1 MNRRSGILC
10 AAALLLAMSAPVGVS
25 VARAEQPISI
35 IVAYQAG
42 GTTDTLARVLGARL
56 SEKLGT
62 PVIVENRA
70 GATGQIGSKYVAKAA
85 PDGRTLQLAT
95 QTTHAVA
102 PSLYPNIGYEPMKD
116 FTPISLVAW
125 SPLVLVANP
134 SFKPN
139 SVQDLIAYAKAHP
152 NDLSYATGGRGDGSF
167 MAAMFF
173 NNMAKISPV
182 AVPFPGEAP
191 ALPQVMG
198 GQLPYMFCSAPTVAA
213 AIEAGQLKGI
223 AVTSKV
229 RAANLPKIPT
239 MAEEGLPGYEMVNWW
254 GIFGP
259 ANMPP
264 DLVKKLNTA
273 FTDILKEPET
283 RAKLQQLGY
292 ELTGTSAED
301 FTRYLAA
308 ENEKWAALVKAEG
321 STATR

>member
-1 MNRRSGILC
+1 MNRRNGIAGAVAC
-10 AAALLLAMSAPVGVS
+10 LLALGLPA
-25 VARAEQPISI
+25 ARAEQPVSI
-35 IVAYQAG
+35 VVAYQAG
-42 GTTDTLARVLGARL
+42 GTTDTLARVLASRL

-70 GATGQIGSKYVAKAA
+70 GATGQIGSKYVAKSA

-102 PSLYPNIGYEPMKD
+102 PALYPNVGYDPQKD

-125 SPLVLVANP
+125 SPLVLVTNP
-134 SFKPN
+134 SFAPA
-139 SVQDLIAYAKAHP
+139 SVKDLVAYAKAHP
-152 NDLSYATGGRGDGSF
+152 RDLSYATGGRGDGSF

-173 NNMAKISPV
+173 NTMAKISPV

-191 ALPQVMG
+191 ALPQVLG

-213 AIEAGQLKGI
+213 SIEAGQLRGL

-259 ANMPP
+259 AGMSPE
-264 DLVKKLNTA
+264 LTAKLNAA
-273 FTDILKEPET
+273 FVEILKEPET

-292 ELTGTSAED
+292 ELTGTSAAE
-301 FTRYLAA
+301 FKTYLAA

-321 STATR
+321 SVPAQ

>member
-1 MNRRSGILC
+1 MIRRSGIAC
-10 AAALLLAMSAPVGVS
+10 AAAILLALGAP

-35 IVAYQAG
+35 VVAYQAG
-42 GTTDTLARVLGARL
+42 GTTDTLARVLGSRL

-62 PVIVENRA
+62 PVIIENRA
-70 GATGQIGSKYVAKAA
+70 GATGQIGSKYVAKSA

-102 PSLYPNIGYEPMKD
+102 PALYPNIGYDPQKD

-125 SPLVLVANP
+125 SPLVLVTNP
-134 SFKPN
+134 SFAPATVK
-139 SVQDLIAYAKAHP
+139 DLIAYAKANP
-152 NDLSYATGGRGDGSF
+152 RDLSYATGGRGDGSF

-191 ALPQVMG
+191 ALPQVLG
-198 GQLPYMFCSAPTVAA
+198 AQLPYMFCSAPTVAA
-213 AIEAGQLKGI
+213 SIEAGQLKAL

-229 RAANLPKIPT
+229 RASTLPKVPT

-259 ANMPP
+259 AGMSPE
-264 DLVKKLNTA
+264 LVAKLNTA
-273 FTDILKEPET
+273 FIEILKEPET
-283 RAKLQQLGY
+283 RARLEQLGY
-292 ELTGTSAED
+292 ELTGTSAAE
-301 FTRYLAA
+301 FKAYVAA
-308 ENEKWAALVKAEG
+308 ETDKWAALVKAEN
-321 STATR
+321 AVPAQ

>member
-1 MNRRSGILC
+1 MIRRSGIAC
-10 AAALLLAMSAPVGVS
+10 AAAAFLALSAP

-35 IVAYQAG
+35 VVAYQAG
-42 GTTDTLARVLGARL
+42 GTTDTLARILGTRL

-70 GATGQIGSKYVAKAA
+70 GATGQIGSKHVAKSA

-102 PSLYPNIGYEPMKD
+102 PSLYPNIGYDPQKD

-125 SPLVLVANP
+125 SPLVLVTNP
-134 SFKPN
+134 SFAPK
-139 SVQDLIAYAKAHP
+139 SVKELIAYAKAHP
-152 NDLSYATGGRGDGSF
+152 RDLSYATGGRGDGSF

-173 NNMAKISPV
+173 NSMAKISPV

-191 ALPQVMG
+191 ALPQVLG

-213 AIEAGQLKGI
+213 AIEAGQLRAL

-229 RAANLPKIPT
+229 RASNLPNVPT

-259 ANMPP
+259 AGMSPE
-264 DLVKKLNTA
+264 LVKTLNSA
-273 FTDILKEPET
+273 FLDILKEPDT

-292 ELTGTSAED
+292 ELTGTSSDA
-301 FTRYLAA
+301 FKTYVAA
-308 ENEKWAALVKAEG
+308 ENEKWAALVKAEA
-321 STATR
+321 SVPAQ

>member
-1 MNRRSGILC
+1 MNRRSGIAC
-10 AAALLLAMSAPVGVS
+10 AAALLLALGVPA
-25 VARAEQPISI
+25 ARAEQPISI
-35 IVAYQAG
+35 VVAYQAG
-42 GTTDTLARVLGARL
+42 GTTDTLARVLGSRL

-62 PVIVENRA
+62 PVIIENRA

-102 PSLYPNIGYEPMKD
+102 PALYPNVGYDPQKD

-125 SPLVLVANP
+125 SPLVLVSNP
-134 SFKPN
+134 SFAPA
-139 SVQDLIAYAKAHP
+139 SVKDLIAYAKAHP
-152 NDLSYATGGRGDGSF
+152 RDLSYATGGRGDGSF

-173 NNMAKISPV
+173 NTMAKISPV

-191 ALPQVMG
+191 ALPQVLG

-213 AIEAGQLKGI
+213 AIEAGQLKGL

-259 ANMPP
+259 AGMSPE
-264 DLVKKLNTA
+264 LVARLNTA
-273 FTDILKEPET
+273 FVEVLKEPET

-292 ELTGTSAED
+292 ELTGTSAAE
-301 FTRYLAA
+301 FKTYLAS
-308 ENEKWAALVKAEG
+308 ENEKWAALVKSEA
-321 STATR
+321 SVPAQ

>member
-1 MNRRSGILC
+1 MNRRSAILC
-10 AAALLLAMSAPVGVS
+10 AAALLLALGIRA
-25 VARAEQPISI
+25 ARAEQPISI
-35 IVAYQAG
+35 VVAYQAG

-102 PSLYPNIGYEPMKD
+102 PSLYPNLGYDPQKD

-125 SPLVLVANP
+125 SPLVLVTNP
-134 SFKPN
+134 GFKPS
-139 SVQDLIAYAKAHP
+139 SVQELIAYAKAHP
-152 NDLSYATGGRGDGSF
+152 RDLSYATGGRGDGSF

-173 NNMAKISPV
+173 NNMAKVSPV

-191 ALPQVMG
+191 ALPQVLG

-213 AIEAGQLKGI
+213 AIEAGQLKAL

-229 RAANLPKIPT
+229 RAANLPKVPT

-259 ANMPP
+259 ANMAP
-264 DLVKKLNTA
+264 DLVAKLNTA

-292 ELTGTSAED
+292 ELTGTSSQD
-301 FTRYLAA
+301 LKTYLAA
-308 ENEKWAALVKAEG
+308 ENEKWAALVKAE
-321 STATR
+321 SSVAAQ